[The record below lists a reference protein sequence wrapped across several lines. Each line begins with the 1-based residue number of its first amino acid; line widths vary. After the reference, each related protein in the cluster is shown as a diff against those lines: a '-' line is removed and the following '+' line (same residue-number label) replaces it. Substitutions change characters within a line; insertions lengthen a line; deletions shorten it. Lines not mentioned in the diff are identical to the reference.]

1 MYELSGSIE
10 DINLCDI
17 SPSQYILRSVMD
29 GLEELALSIK
39 RIGLLQPIIVR
50 AKETCFEIVAGNRR
64 FEACKML
71 GNKKITCHIVE
82 LDDRSAFE
90 ISMIENVQRH
100 TLNPVEEGLAFRRY
114 VQEFGWGGIS
124 ELAQKVSNSKSY
136 ISRRIKL
143 ASLPQNILD
152 LVSQSKVNVTTIEE
166 LFPITDIHA
175 QSKVIKLIQDA
186 RLSSRMVRKIAKG
199 IEPEEVDKDSI
210 FHHFTSDNQNERLS
224 KSFDKAIIALRVSMK
239 KLTTLIENVEDN
251 WMFYN
256 IMMQHKQMVHYQ
268 IDLLVKQKNKY
279 KKHYLLLRSL

>member
-1 MYELSGSIE
+1 MYELIGSIE

-17 SPSQYILRSVMD
+17 LPSQYILRSVMD

-64 FEACKML
+64 FEAFKML

-82 LDDRSAFE
+82 LDDKSAFE
-90 ISMIENVQRH
+90 VSMIENVQRH

-124 ELAQKVSNSKSY
+124 ELAQKVSKSQSY

-143 ASLPQNILD
+143 VSLPQNILD

-175 QSKVIKLIQDA
+175 QSKLTKLIQDA

-199 IEPEEVDKDSI
+199 TDPDEVDIDSI
-210 FHHFTSDNQNERLS
+210 FQHFASDNENERLS
-224 KSFDKAIIALRVSMK
+224 KSFDKAIIALRISMK
-239 KLTTLIENVEDN
+239 KLTALIENVEDK
-251 WMFYN
+251 WMFHD
-256 IMMQHKQMVHYQ
+256 IIMQHKQMVHHQ
-268 IDLLVKQKNKY
+268 IDILIKQKYKY